1 MIWLTWRQHR
11 TEIFVVGGVLAL
23 LAIILVVSGREIADA
38 YQQWGVG
45 ACMANTA
52 LPNCFEIVSRF
63 EDQYGV
69 WASAVPWLNLVP
81 ALLAI
86 LIAAP
91 LVAREVEHG
100 THRLVWTQSVTRVR
114 WLAAKLGLVLGIG
127 LVVAGALTLILTWW
141 RTPFDAM
148 GGHMSPSGFDFEG
161 TVSLGYMVYALALG
175 ITASTLLRR
184 VVPAMVVTIAGFL
197 AVRLPVEF
205 LLRERYIP
213 PLTVTASPMQDTS
226 APSRLDWRIDD
237 GWLDAQGHPQDFSHI
252 LNVCTNQGTN
262 LTQSKLTI
270 LQCAQDHGWLTY
282 TVYQP
287 TTRFWLFQGIETGI
301 FALLAVALLGLTVWW
316 IRQRIS

>member
-11 TEIFVVGGVLAL
+11 TEIFLVGGALAL
-23 LAIILVVSGREIADA
+23 IALALVVTGREIADA

-45 ACMANTA
+45 ACVANPE
-52 LPNCFEIVSRF
+52 LPNCFDIISRF
-63 EDQYGV
+63 EDQYGF
-69 WASAVPWLNLVP
+69 WASAIPWLNLVP

-86 LIAAP
+86 LIGAP
-91 LVAREVEHG
+91 LVARELEHG
-100 THRLVWTQSVTRVR
+100 THRLIWTQSVTRTR
-114 WLAAKLGLVLGIG
+114 WLAAKLGIVLGIG
-127 LVVAGALTLILTWW
+127 LVVAVVLTAILTWW

-148 GGHMSPSGFDFEG
+148 GGHMPPDGFDLEG
-161 TVSLGYMVYALALG
+161 TVSLGYIVYALALA

-184 VVPAMVVTIAGFL
+184 VVPAMVVTLAGFL

-205 LLRERYIP
+205 WLRAHYLP

-226 APSRLDWRIDD
+226 SPGRMDWRLDD

-252 LNVCTNQGTN
+252 LSVCTDHGTN
-262 LTQSKLTI
+262 LTQTKLSI

-287 TTRFWLFQGIETGI
+287 ADRFWLFQGIET
-301 FALLAVALLGLTVWW
+301 ALFVVLALALLGLAIWW
-316 IRQRIS
+316 VRRRIS